1 MKFAN
6 NNAGIKLIQS
16 LTNVIRTVTTLTY
29 AATVATI
36 NNDKALIPKGN
47 PKTTSLIIPDKN
59 INPYPKLSGR
69 LNTQ

>member
-36 NNDKALIPKGN
+36 NNDKALIPNGS
-47 PKTTSLIIPDKN
+47 PRTTSLIIPDKN
-59 INPYPKLSGR
+59 INP
-69 LNTQ
+69 